1 MGWEAWFTLAVI
13 GSCFSALLLS
23 KVAADVVIV
32 GGLMILLLVGILT
45 PQEALAGMAN
55 EGMATVALL
64 FIIAAGLKDTGA
76 ISWLSQSMLGRPKNI
91 MWAQFRLMA
100 PVMAMSALLNN
111 TPVVAMLIP
120 AVNEWAK
127 RQQISVSKLMM
138 PLSYAAIVGGTM
150 TLIGTSTNLIIN
162 GLYIEESGSGGLG
175 MWELAYLGLPA
186 ALIVLAYTLITSK
199 WLLKERIPAISQF
212 DNMRQYTIEMEI
224 EPNGPLAGK
233 NIEQAGLRQLPGLFL
248 SAIERDGNLIP
259 AVSPRTKLLANDI
272 LVFAGVTESVVDLQK
287 IRGLQ
292 PPSEQ
297 HEELNSPRHIRTMVE
312 VVVSNSC
319 PLLGKTIRDGK
330 FRAHYNAA
338 VIAVARNGE
347 HLNQKI
353 GDINLSAGDTLLLEA
368 SPSFLEQQKNSRDFF
383 LVSTVAGSKRPNHD
397 KAALAMT
404 IMVAMIGAVTL
415 GWLTMFKAAFLAAG
429 VMILTRCI
437 SSSSARR
444 SVDWQVLIVIAAS
457 IGIGAALTKSGAAS
471 AIAHQLVATAG
482 AEPMLAL
489 ILIYLMTVLC
499 TELITNNA
507 AAVLMFP
514 IALMTSQQLDV
525 SMMPF
530 IISIMFAASC
540 SFATPIGYQTNLMVY
555 GPGGYHFSDYLRF
568 GLPITVILAAMALTI
583 IPIVWPF

>member
-415 GWLTMFKAAFLAAG
+415 G
-429 VMILTRCI
+429 
-437 SSSSARR
+437 
-444 SVDWQVLIVIAAS
+444 
-457 IGIGAALTKSGAAS
+457 
-471 AIAHQLVATAG
+471 
-482 AEPMLAL
+482 
-489 ILIYLMTVLC
+489 
-499 TELITNNA
+499 
-507 AAVLMFP
+507 
-514 IALMTSQQLDV
+514 
-525 SMMPF
+525 
-530 IISIMFAASC
+530 
-540 SFATPIGYQTNLMVY
+540 
-555 GPGGYHFSDYLRF
+555 
-568 GLPITVILAAMALTI
+568 
-583 IPIVWPF
+583 

>member
-1 MGWEAWFTLAVI
+1 MGWEAWFTLAII
-13 GSCFSALLLS
+13 GGCFSALLLS
-23 KVAADVVIV
+23 RVSADVIIV

-45 PQEALAGMAN
+45 PQEALSGMAN

-64 FIIAAGLKDTGA
+64 FIVAAGLKDTGA
-76 ISWLSQSMLGRPKNI
+76 IGWLSQAMLGRPKSI
-91 MWAQFRLMA
+91 IVAQLRLMA
-100 PVMAMSALLNN
+100 PVMAMSAVLNN

-120 AVNEWAK
+120 AVNDWAK
-127 RQQISVSKLMM
+127 RQQFSVSKLMM

-150 TLIGTSTNLIIN
+150 TLIGTSTNLIVN
-162 GLYIEESGSGGLG
+162 GLYIEQSGTSGLG

-186 ALIVLAYTLITSK
+186 ALIVLLYTLFTSK
-199 WLLKERIPAISQF
+199 WLLKERLPAISQF
-212 DNMRQYTIEMEI
+212 DNMREYTIEMEI
-224 EPNGPLAGK
+224 TPAGPLAGK
-233 NIEQAGLRQLPGLFL
+233 TIEQAGLRQLPGLFL
-248 SAIERDGNLIP
+248 SAIERDGDLIP
-259 AVSPRTKLLANDI
+259 AVSPRTQLLSSDI
-272 LVFAGVTESVVDLQK
+272 LIFAGVVDSVVDLQK

-292 PPSEQ
+292 TPTEQ
-297 HEELNSPRHIRTMVE
+297 HEELNSQRHARTMVE

-319 PLLGKTIRDGK
+319 PLLGQTIREGK

-338 VIAVARNGE
+338 IIAVARNGE

-353 GDINLSAGDTLLLEA
+353 GDIKLSAGDTLLLEA
-368 SPSFLEQQKNSRDFF
+368 SPYFIERQRNSRDFY
-383 LVSTVAGSKRPNHD
+383 LVSTLAGAKRPNHD
-397 KAALAMT
+397 KAALAMA
-404 IMVAMIGAVTL
+404 IMVGMIAAVTI
-415 GWLTMFKAAFLAAG
+415 GWLSMFKAAFLAAG

-437 SSSSARR
+437 TPGSARR

-471 AIAHQLVATAG
+471 AIAHQLVTTAG

-489 ILIYLMTVLC
+489 ALIYLMTVLC
-499 TELITNNA
+499 TEMITNNA

-514 IALMTSQQLDV
+514 IALMTAQQLDV

-530 IISIMFAASC
+530 IIAIMFAASC

-568 GLPITVILAAMALTI
+568 GLPITLILSGVALTI

>member
-76 ISWLSQSMLGRPKNI
+76 ISWLSQNMLGRPKNI
-91 MWAQFRLMA
+91 MRAQFRLMA
-100 PVMAMSALLNN
+100 PVMAMSAFLNN

-127 RQQISVSKLMM
+127 RQQISVSKLMI

-162 GLYIEESGSGGLG
+162 GLYIEESGSSGLG

-186 ALIVLAYTLITSK
+186 ALIVLVYTLIASK

-259 AVSPRTKLLANDI
+259 AVSPRTKLQANDI
-272 LVFAGVTESVVDLQK
+272 LVFAGVTESIVDLQK

-319 PLLGKTIRDGK
+319 PLLGKTIREGK

-368 SPSFLEQQKNSRDFF
+368 APNFLEQQKNSRDFF
-383 LVSTVAGSKRPNHD
+383 LVSTVAGAKCPNHD
-397 KAALAMT
+397 KAALAMA

-415 GWLTMFKAAFLAAG
+415 GWLSMFKAAFLAAG

-568 GLPITVILAAMALTI
+568 GLPITLILAVVALTI

>member
-1 MGWEAWFTLAVI
+1 MGWEAWFTLAII

-23 KVAADVVIV
+23 KVSADVIIV

-45 PQEALAGMAN
+45 PQEALSGMAN

-64 FIIAAGLKDTGA
+64 FIVAAGLKDTGA
-76 ISWLSQSMLGRPKNI
+76 IGWLSQAMLGRPKSI
-91 MWAQFRLMA
+91 IVAQLRLMA
-100 PVMAMSALLNN
+100 PVMAMSAVLNN

-120 AVNEWAK
+120 AVNDWAK
-127 RQQISVSKLMM
+127 RQQFSVSKLMM

-150 TLIGTSTNLIIN
+150 TLIGTSTNLIVN
-162 GLYIEESGSGGLG
+162 GLYIEQSGTTGLG

-186 ALIVLAYTLITSK
+186 ALMVLLYTLFTSK
-199 WLLKERIPAISQF
+199 WLLKERLPAISQF
-212 DNMRQYTIEMEI
+212 DNMREYTIEMEI
-224 EPNGPLAGK
+224 TPDGPLAGST
-233 NIEQAGLRQLPGLFL
+233 IEQAGLRQLPGLFL
-248 SAIERDGNLIP
+248 SAIERDGDLIP
-259 AVSPRTKLLANDI
+259 AVSPRTQLLSSDI
-272 LVFAGVTESVVDLQK
+272 LIFAGVVDSVVDLQK

-297 HEELNSPRHIRTMVE
+297 HEELNSQRHARTMVE

-319 PLLGKTIRDGK
+319 PLLGQTIREGK

-338 VIAVARNGE
+338 IIAVARNGE

-353 GDINLSAGDTLLLEA
+353 GDIKLSAGDTLLLEA
-368 SPSFLEQQKNSRDFF
+368 SPYFIERQRNSRDFY
-383 LVSTVAGSKRPNHD
+383 LVSTLVGAKRPNHD
-397 KAALAMT
+397 KAALAMS
-404 IMVAMIGAVTL
+404 IMVAMIAVVTI
-415 GWLTMFKAAFLAAG
+415 GWLSMFKAAFLAAG

-437 SSSSARR
+437 TPGSARR

-457 IGIGAALTKSGAAS
+457 IGIGAALTQSGAAS
-471 AIAHQLVATAG
+471 AIAHQLVTTAG

-489 ILIYLMTVLC
+489 ALIYLMTVLC
-499 TELITNNA
+499 TEMITNNA

-514 IALMTSQQLDV
+514 IALMTAQQLDV

-568 GLPITVILAAMALTI
+568 GLPITLILSVMALTI

>member
-32 GGLMILLLVGILT
+32 GSLMILLLVGILT

-76 ISWLSQSMLGRPKNI
+76 ISWLSQSMLGRPKSI
-91 MWAQFRLMA
+91 RWAQFRLMA

-397 KAALAMT
+397 KAALAMA
-404 IMVAMIGAVTL
+404 IMVGMIGAVTL

-489 ILIYLMTVLC
+489 ILVYLMTVLC

>member
-76 ISWLSQSMLGRPKNI
+76 ISWLSQNMLGRPKNI
-91 MWAQFRLMA
+91 MRAQFRLMA

-127 RQQISVSKLMM
+127 RQQISVSKLMI

-162 GLYIEESGSGGLG
+162 GLYIEESGTSGLG

-186 ALIVLAYTLITSK
+186 ALIVLVYTLIASK

-259 AVSPRTKLLANDI
+259 AVSPRTKLQANDL
-272 LVFAGVTESVVDLQK
+272 LVFAGVTESIVDLQK

-319 PLLGKTIRDGK
+319 PLLGKTIREGK

-368 SPSFLEQQKNSRDFF
+368 APNFLEQQKNSRDFF

-397 KAALAMT
+397 KAALAMA

-457 IGIGAALTKSGAAS
+457 IGIGAALAKSGAAS

-555 GPGGYHFSDYLRF
+555 GPGGYHFADYLRF
-568 GLPITVILAAMALTI
+568 GLPITLILAVVALTI
-583 IPIVWPF
+583 IPIVW